1 MTKMVKIHAIKK
13 LRHPG
18 VPTLSPNRST
28 RRALTSLTS
37 GIERDR
43 VFSGRCGRSCQ
54 IKRQIVSYTTVG
66 RIRPRYHRQIQ
77 ASVDQML
84 FADQIQSLIVD
95 LATIIPNSSQPLDIM
110 APILTKRGSVSSESS
125 STTAEPTT
133 WKVLVTLGSAG
144 WITYSLW
151 NSATHIYHW
160 IQNKIQRHNIKKAIA
175 EAERQQNGTLQKRHN
190 KVPPPGGR
198 REVNW
203 TVAKTKGADT
213 CWSAC
218 CELDFKS
225 STMDIS
231 YHG

>member
-1 MTKMVKIHAIKK
+1 
-13 LRHPG
+13 
-18 VPTLSPNRST
+18 
-28 RRALTSLTS
+28 
-37 GIERDR
+37 
-43 VFSGRCGRSCQ
+43 
-54 IKRQIVSYTTVG
+54 
-66 RIRPRYHRQIQ
+66 
-77 ASVDQML
+77 ML

-95 LATIIPNSSQPLDIM
+95 LATIIPNSSESLDIM
-110 APILTKRGSVSSESS
+110 APILNKRGSVTSEAS

-190 KVPPPGGR
+190 KVFRHPR
-198 REVNW
+198 LYRQVNW

-213 CWSAC
+213 CWSEC
-218 CELDFKS
+218 CELDYES